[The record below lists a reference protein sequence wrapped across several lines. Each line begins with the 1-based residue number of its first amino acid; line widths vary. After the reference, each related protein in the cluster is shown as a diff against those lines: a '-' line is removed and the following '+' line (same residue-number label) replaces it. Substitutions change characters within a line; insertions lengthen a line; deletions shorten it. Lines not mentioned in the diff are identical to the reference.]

1 MKADLYKGGR
11 HMELTTKRRVM
22 KKEKSGFKLL
32 PAALMIAACFLIS
45 RVCFLD
51 QMLPASAALI
61 TALLSVHS
69 LNLYL
74 LPFMLLGIAA
84 LYPSGISIWPAMGAS
99 CGCGLVFLC
108 TGRLRFTPWQ
118 RGIIAGAITM
128 ISRSIFA
135 IASGTAYRTGAWD
148 LLLEGC
154 IAGALCV
161 IFQIFLQMVKGKE
174 PLGGHAGGLLALC
187 ITVMCLACGAGFSGV
202 LLTAAMILTL
212 FLGYLLGPME
222 GLFAAFASGSVLML
236 CGSFPGAVLTLAAG
250 GLAAGFFQNHGKV
263 AAALCFAAAL
273 MGTGALE
280 TSINLAL
287 PYYGS
292 LSAAAMLIL
301 IPKKWMAHL
310 DSALSLFLKWGA
322 YEEKKKGADAAFE
335 LEKLQKTFENLS
347 SLFVSQNN
355 RRILMSY
362 QFKAMSQILEH
373 TRAGLSPSS
382 SAGASPRYRIK
393 AAQAG
398 YAKNKGISGD
408 SCMWA
413 RLPGNRFAVVLSDGM
428 GSGRIAAGESNL
440 AVTTV
445 IRLLETGLEVELVLK
460 LLNEILLL
468 NADKEVFSTI
478 DLGIF
483 NEKTGKMKFYKIG
496 AAPTFIRRRYSV
508 ETLAVS
514 AMPLGIVDGL
524 KMDYVTASLNPGDQ
538 VIMASDGVTD
548 CLRDDISCQWLK
560 DTISKIRSRD
570 PQTMCDLI
578 INRAA
583 AHYGERE
590 KDDLTVVA
598 LRVE

>member
-1 MKADLYKGGR
+1 
-11 HMELTTKRRVM
+11 MELTTKRRVM
-22 KKEKSGFKLL
+22 KKEKSRIKLL
-32 PAALMIAACFLIS
+32 SAAAMIAASFLIS

-74 LPFMLLGIAA
+74 LPFMLLGVAA
-84 LYPSGISIWPAMGAS
+84 FYPSGISIWPAAFAA

-108 TGRLRFTPWQ
+108 TGRLRFTLWQ
-118 RGIIAGAITM
+118 RGVIAGAVTM
-128 ISRSIFA
+128 ISRSICA
-135 IASGTAYRTGAWD
+135 IATDTAYQTGAWE
-148 LLLEGC
+148 LFLEGC
-154 IAGALCV
+154 IAAVLCV
-161 IFQIFLQMVKGKE
+161 IFQVFMQMVKGKE
-174 PLGGHAGGLLALC
+174 PLGGQAGGLLSLC
-187 ITVMCLACGAGFSGV
+187 ITIMCLVCGTGFSGV
-202 LLTAAMILTL
+202 LLPAAMILTL

-222 GLFAAFASGSVLML
+222 GLFAAFASGSVLLL
-236 CGSFPGAVLTLAAG
+236 CGSFPGAVPALAAG
-250 GLAAGFFQNHGKV
+250 GLAAGFFHNHGKA
-263 AAALCFAAAL
+263 AAALCFAAAV
-273 MGTGALE
+273 MATGAAA
-280 TSINLAL
+280 TSLSLAL
-287 PYYGS
+287 PYYAP
-292 LSAAAMLIL
+292 LLAAGVMIVL
-301 IPKKWMAHL
+301 PQKWMVRL
-310 DSALSLFLKWGA
+310 DSLLSRFLKLGA
-322 YEEKKKGADAAFE
+322 YEEKKKGADVSSE
-335 LEKLQKTFENLS
+335 LEKLQKNFENLS

-362 QFKAMSQILEH
+362 QFKAMSQILGH
-373 TRAGLSPSS
+373 TMDRLSPALSS
-382 SAGASPRYRIK
+382 PSAAAPRYKMK

-413 RLPGNRFAVVLSDGM
+413 ELPGNRFAVVLSDGM
-428 GSGRIAAGESNL
+428 GSGRVAAGESSL

-496 AAPTFIRRRYSV
+496 AAPTFIRRKYSV

-524 KMDYVTASLNPGDQ
+524 KMDCVTASLNPGDQ

-548 CLRDDISCQWLK
+548 CLRDDMSCQWLK

-583 AHYGERE
+583 IHYGERE
-590 KDDLTVVA
+590 KDDLTVVT

>member
-1 MKADLYKGGR
+1 
-11 HMELTTKRRVM
+11 MELTTKRRVM
-22 KKEKSGFKLL
+22 KKEKSGLKLL
-32 PAALMIAACFLIS
+32 SAAAMIAASFLIS

-51 QMLPASAALI
+51 QMLPAAAALMA
-61 TALLSVHS
+61 ALLSIHS

-84 LYPSGISIWPAMGAS
+84 FYPSGIFIWPAMGAA

-108 TGRLRFTPWQ
+108 AGKIRFTLWQ
-118 RGIIAGAITM
+118 RGIITGAITM
-128 ISRSIFA
+128 ISRSICS
-135 IASGTAYRTGAWD
+135 IALGTAYQIGAWE
-148 LLLEGC
+148 LILEGC
-154 IAGALCV
+154 LASALCV
-161 IFQIFLQMVKGKE
+161 VFQIFLQMAKGKE
-174 PLGGHAGGLLALC
+174 PMGGHAGGLLAFC
-187 ITVMCLACGAGFSGV
+187 VTSMCLVCGAGFSGM
-202 LLTAAMILTL
+202 LLPAAMILTL

-222 GLFAAFASGSVLML
+222 GLFAAFASGSILLL
-236 CGSFPGAVLTLAAG
+236 CGSFPGAVPALAAG
-250 GLAAGFFQNHGKV
+250 GLAAGFFQNHGKA
-263 AAALCFAAAL
+263 AAALCFAAAV
-273 MGTGALE
+273 MGTGTLG

-287 PYYGS
+287 PYYAP
-292 LSAAAMLIL
+292 LSAAGMMLL
-301 IPKKWMAHL
+301 IPKKWMARL
-310 DSALSLFLKWGA
+310 DSALSRFLKWGA
-322 YEEKKKGADAAFE
+322 YEEKKKGADVSSE

-347 SLFVSQNN
+347 GLFVSQNN

-362 QFKAMSQILEH
+362 QFKAMSQILQH
-373 TRAGLSPSS
+373 TVDRLSPSAS
-382 SAGASPRYRIK
+382 SAAAPRYRMK

-413 RLPGNRFAVVLSDGM
+413 QLPDSRFAVVLSDGM
-428 GSGRIAAGESNL
+428 GSGRVAAGESNL
-440 AVTTV
+440 VVTTV

-468 NADKEVFSTI
+468 NADKEVFSTV

-496 AAPTFIRRRYSV
+496 AAPTFIRRKHTV
-508 ETLAVS
+508 ETLSVS

-548 CLRDDISCQWLK
+548 CLRDDMSCQWLK
-560 DTISKIRSRD
+560 DALSRIRSRD
-570 PQTMCDLI
+570 PQTVCDLI
-578 INRAA
+578 INQAA
-583 AHYGERE
+583 DRYGERE
-590 KDDLTVVA
+590 KDDLTVMT